1 MLNTLALLI
10 FPAVLAYA
18 AASDLLTMKISNK
31 VSLFLI
37 VAFAVMA
44 LLVQM
49 PIAVAGIHLLTALV
63 VLLMTFSFFSF
74 GWIGGGDAKLA
85 AAVALWIGYPLTIS
99 FLATA
104 AIWGGG
110 LTIVFLL
117 LRRWPLPAGLLGV
130 EWIGRLHDNSNG
142 VPYGIALAAAGM
154 MVYPQSLIFMV
165 LGGS

>member
-1 MLNTLALLI
+1 MLNTLSMLV

-37 VAFAVMA
+37 GAFAVMA
-44 LLVQM
+44 LMVQM
-49 PIAVAGIHLLTALV
+49 PIALAGTHLATALV
-63 VLLMTFSFFSF
+63 VLLVTFTLFSF

-85 AAVALWIGYPLTIS
+85 AAIALWVGFPLAIS
-99 FLATA
+99 FLLTA

-154 MVYPQSLIFMV
+154 MVYPQTMIFTA
-165 LGGS
+165 LAS